1 MLKSEGFIIRT
12 GLVNGTV
19 YLVSDG
25 STRGAGYGCY
35 EALQQMGFAFLH
47 PLQPVIPSAVSCA
60 GCSNAT
66 EQPYWPVRG
75 WHIHTEHPLELTD
88 FLQGFDVAVNG
99 SVVEPWESM
108 MDDWLKFLDWS
119 VANKINQVCD
129 VPTRF
134 TRLLVKETKFETS
147 PHGID
152 AFSGRVC
159 ASEWQR
165 LA

>member
-1 MLKSEGFIIRT
+1 MLKSEGFIIRS
-12 GLVNGTV
+12 GLVDGAV

-119 VANKINQVCD
+119 VANKINQVCEMCPHS
-129 VPTRF
+129 VHH
-134 TRLLVKETKFETS
+134 LLTTPKWS
-147 PHGID
+147 SHGLD